1 VIRFLDSRAPAAQHI
16 AKTMKS
22 AVQWI
27 GCALVCALLSSP
39 SPAQDGAVLFK
50 AKCAPCHGLD
60 AKGKPQAKVPSLLSK
75 KVAGMSDIEIKDMIA
90 SRTNGEIEKN
100 PAHTKMKQPLTS
112 DEANA
117 LLKYIR
123 SLQAN

>member
-1 VIRFLDSRAPAAQHI
+1 
-16 AKTMKS
+16 MKS
-22 AVQWI
+22 AANWVGVAI
-27 GCALVCALLSSP
+27 VCALLSVTC
-39 SPAQDGAVLFK
+39 PAQDGAALFK
-50 AKCAPCHGLD
+50 SKCAPCHGPD
-60 AKGKPQAKVPSLLSK
+60 AKGKPQAKIPSLLSR
-75 KVAGMSDIEIKDMIA
+75 KVAGMSDAEIKDMIA

-100 PAHTKMKQPLTS
+100 PAHTKMKQHLTS

>member
-1 VIRFLDSRAPAAQHI
+1 
-16 AKTMKS
+16 MKS
-22 AVQWI
+22 AVNWI
-27 GCALVCALLSSP
+27 GCIVVCVLLSFP
-39 SPAQDGAVLFK
+39 SPAQDGAALFK
-50 AKCAPCHGLD
+50 SKCAPCHGPD
-60 AKGKPQAKVPSLLSK
+60 AKGKPQAKIPSLLSK
-75 KVAGMSDIEIKDMIA
+75 KVTGMSDSEIKDMIA